1 MEEKAVE
8 GLLCKGEIEV
18 DKYNCISCNE
28 EKQAR
33 SSFPGKDTRAEELLE
48 IIHTDVCDLIEVE
61 SIGGS
66 KYFLILVDDFSR
78 MAFVCWLQ

>member
-8 GLLCKGEIEV
+8 GLICKGEIEV

-33 SSFPGKDTRAEELLE
+33 SSFPSKDTRAEELLE
-48 IIHTDVCDLIEVE
+48 IIHAYTYVT
-61 SIGGS
+61 
-66 KYFLILVDDFSR
+66 
-78 MAFVCWLQ
+78 